1 MADYSKYI
9 KGKPIKTHSVASQGQ
24 GQDEV
29 SQLENKVDELQKE
42 IERLKEL
49 LASQDYMISELHKQL
64 EVSRKAPGRKSRFGE
79 ATKLHIREL
88 RKGGMSIN
96 KLAEQYN
103 CSTSV
108 IGRIVKDI
116 KVDLRKNSCK

>member
-1 MADYSKYI
+1 MENYSKYVNSKLI
-9 KGKPIKTHSVASQGQ
+9 KLPTVE
-24 GQDEV
+24 EV
-29 SQLENKVDELQKE
+29 RQLKAKINELQGE
-42 IERLKEL
+42 NERLKEL
-49 LASQDYMISELHKQL
+49 LANQDYVVNELHERL
-64 EVSRKAPGRKSRFGE
+64 EVSRQAPGRKSRFSE

-108 IGRIVKDI
+108 IGRITKDI
-116 KVDLRKNSCK
+116 QLDLRKSSSSE